1 MERETRN
8 DPESSNA
15 ISIAARTTLI
25 STVQRRGFYSSRDS
39 NSGLFWFDRVSA
51 ETGADGMEPRTV
63 VCAHETFAFS
73 RSFIV
78 PTQANN
84 EDFPFSLEGV
94 RQKTNNN
101 KICSLSA

>member
-1 MERETRN
+1 
-8 DPESSNA
+8 
-15 ISIAARTTLI
+15 
-25 STVQRRGFYSSRDS
+25 
-39 NSGLFWFDRVSA
+39 
-51 ETGADGMEPRTV
+51 MEPRTV